1 MFITIIY
8 DIIIIYNKN
17 NFNIVI
23 FNFLKK
29 QTELKKKKKLTQI
42 MIMSLEIPEAQKNI
56 YLQALD
62 ITEDRFIDNI
72 YNDLIK
78 FVEKYEIKE
87 IEDISKA
94 NFVNIAWMQKK
105 EALQK
110 KKEINAFNFLIN
122 NI

>member
-72 YNDLIK
+72 YNDLIR

>member
-1 MFITIIY
+1 M
-8 DIIIIYNKN
+8 
-17 NFNIVI
+17 I
-23 FNFLKK
+23 FDFLKK
-29 QTELKKKKKLTQI
+29 QSKFEKKKKLTQV
-42 MIMSLEIPEAQKNI
+42 MIMSLEIAEIQKSI

-62 ITEDRFIDNI
+62 IVDEKYIDII
-72 YNDLIK
+72 YSDLMK

-87 IEDISKA
+87 LEDISKS
-94 NFVNIAWMQKK
+94 NFVNIAGMQKK